1 MSIGNVTS
9 YRHPQRM
16 DAGLSD
22 DVSLLST
29 PTSRLDG
36 PTRSANR
43 QDITGST
50 STIKHGLSLWHT
62 HQREG
67 V

>member
-1 MSIGNVTS
+1 
-9 YRHPQRM
+9 M